1 MILVTRLNN
10 SQFYINAEKVLT
22 LEGTPDT
29 VITIVDGIKYVVK
42 ESPEQIVAKIMQYHR
57 DVNNRGIEVIEE
69 N

>member
-1 MILVTRLNN
+1 MILVTRLNG

-69 N
+69 K